1 MQKLQ
6 QIINSI
12 DFKKILLVAV
22 IGFICYGASS
32 FNIVSLQIQS
42 ERLNKQIYIQEL
54 TPTMPPLEV
63 IR

>member
-6 QIINSI
+6 QIINRI

-22 IGFICYGASS
+22 FGVICYGASS
-32 FNIVSLQIQS
+32 FELISLQIQS
-42 ERLNKQIYIQEL
+42 EKLNKQICIQEL
-54 TPTMPPLEV
+54 TPSMPPLEV